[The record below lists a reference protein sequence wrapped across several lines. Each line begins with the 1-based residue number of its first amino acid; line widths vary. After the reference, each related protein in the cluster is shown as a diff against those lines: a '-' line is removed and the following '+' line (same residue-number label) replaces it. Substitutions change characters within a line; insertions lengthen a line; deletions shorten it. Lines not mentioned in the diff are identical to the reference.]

1 MNIKTLSVILSAL
14 AVIAACVFGVV
25 YTNGETAKAE
35 AAAAK
40 AASEEAAAESA
51 AKKAKSENNAAEN
64 RRLQEE
70 AAERKAVE
78 NRKKAEADRE
88 KAEAESLTAAE
99 NRKKAEADQ
108 AKAEADKAR
117 AQAEAEAASD
127 NRAAEKLKAETA
139 KAERDKAKITAEA
152 EASKAAAAAAALE
165 REKLASEVVLAEKK
179 LLEMRLIDIATMER
193 DLIEYKQELD
203 ERERALH
210 PEKTIRDLDAA
221 DTAEEP
227 VADDGRK
234 LPENDPEIPRG
245 SRALHRSTRI
255 LSEADDAALAQ
266 MRSNTVLRLEKLYL
280 DALKE
285 DRVVDADFYR
295 NQLETMYPGWKF
307 TKKESEAK

>member
-1 MNIKTLSVILSAL
+1 MSLKTLVILAVSL
-14 AVIAACVFGVV
+14 AVTAACVFGVV

-51 AKKAKSENNAAEN
+51 AKKAKSEENAVEN

-70 AAERKAVE
+70 AAERKAIE

-88 KAEAESLTAAE
+88 KAKAESLTAAE

-165 REKLASEVVLAEKK
+165 REKLASEAVLAEKK

-210 PEKTIRDLDAA
+210 PEKTIRDIDSASG
-221 DTAEEP
+221 DEE
-227 VADDGRK
+227 VKLATEVK
-234 LPENDPEIPRG
+234 LPENDLAIPRG
-245 SRALHRSTRI
+245 HRSLHKAKR
-255 LSEADDAALAQ
+255 LAGESHDIAVSA
-266 MRSNTVLRLEKLYL
+266 MRSNSVARLEKLYV